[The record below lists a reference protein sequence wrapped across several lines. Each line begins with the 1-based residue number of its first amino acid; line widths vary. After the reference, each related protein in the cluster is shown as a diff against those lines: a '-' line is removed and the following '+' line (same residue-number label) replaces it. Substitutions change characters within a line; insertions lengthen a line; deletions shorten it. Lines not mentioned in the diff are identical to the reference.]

1 MQNYLDRLNKWTLDW
16 GTKLSKTKTVFM
28 LFTKKISKIDNFA
41 LKSGDKLLLRVSE
54 FKFLFV
60 TFDTQLTFIAHINN
74 ITKH

>member
-1 MQNYLDRLNKWTLDW
+1 MCVCVCVCERE
-16 GTKLSKTKTVFM
+16 SVFVYERNRESV
-28 LFTKKISKIDNFA
+28 FVCDNFA
-41 LKSGDKLLLRVSE
+41 LKSGDNILPRVSE